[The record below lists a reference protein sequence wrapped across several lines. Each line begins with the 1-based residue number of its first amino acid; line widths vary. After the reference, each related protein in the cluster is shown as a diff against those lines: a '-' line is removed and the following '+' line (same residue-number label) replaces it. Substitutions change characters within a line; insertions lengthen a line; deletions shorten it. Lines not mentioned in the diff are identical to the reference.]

1 MAPVSRARFSAHQYL
16 LMTFLPF
23 MLMTDLSVAFR
34 FPRQPRPKLAFAQ
47 SEEDSITPKSPPSDR
62 RTEDTSP
69 VPEHLIKMRM
79 FISDLG
85 EMEQEFESVNP
96 APLSRQDRELPTAT
110 SKSPITR
117 LKLST
122 RTSRRTTEPGVG
134 IHHDDSS
141 WAKGVKLLARLL
153 RFHT

>member
-1 MAPVSRARFSAHQYL
+1 MAPVSRARFPAQYL

-23 MLMTDLSVAFR
+23 MLVTDLSVAFR
-34 FPRQPRPKLAFAQ
+34 FPRQPHPKPVFAQ
-47 SEEDSITPKSPPSDR
+47 FEDDSITPKSPPSDR
-62 RTEDTSP
+62 RTHDSSP
-69 VPEHLIKMRM
+69 VPEHLIKIRM
-79 FISDLG
+79 FIGDLG
-85 EMEQEFESVNP
+85 MMEQEFESLNP

-117 LKLST
+117 FRLST
-122 RTSRRTTEPGVG
+122 RTSRRTTVPGVG

-153 RFHT
+153 RFHA